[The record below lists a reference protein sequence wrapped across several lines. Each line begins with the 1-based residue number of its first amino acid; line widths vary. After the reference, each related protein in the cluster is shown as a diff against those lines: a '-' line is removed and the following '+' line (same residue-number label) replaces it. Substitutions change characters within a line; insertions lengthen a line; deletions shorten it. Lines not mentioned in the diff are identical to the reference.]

1 MFPKPTK
8 REVRNIIDSKCHFLG
23 GYVSFLEGIHY
34 DFQWYLLNDNIQEY
48 DTKDKFK
55 LTRISGQITGH
66 VNHRSPRME
75 IGGSLPYEKTALK
88 GVTSEKNSK
97 LAPAKWMLG
106 IRKNFP
112 FGAPFRPMFH
122 RAF

>member
-1 MFPKPTK
+1 MFPKPHQTGSSENHRLK
-8 REVRNIIDSKCHFLG
+8 MPFLG
-23 GYVSFLEGIHY
+23 GCVSFLEGIHY

-88 GVTSEKNSK
+88 GGDLWKKQQVGTCKMDAWNTKK
-97 LAPAKWMLG
+97 LSYITLLQ
-106 IRKNFP
+106 
-112 FGAPFRPMFH
+112 
-122 RAF
+122 